1 MQQTLNYILYLTKKN
16 SNDRHKFLKIQTDA
30 HFAVE

>member
-1 MQQTLNYILYLTKKN
+1 MQQTLNYILFLTKKN
-16 SNDRHKFLKIQTDA
+16 SKNLHKFLKIQTDA

>member
-1 MQQTLNYILYLTKKN
+1 MQQALNYILFLTKKN
-16 SNDRHKFLKIQTDA
+16 SKNRHKFLKIQADA